1 MLAAS
6 PAGMPTGLALPG
18 GITVATASPAGAWP
32 RDGFAGGRLMTEA
45 WSGGVQGQFASRG
58 GCRWR
63 GEGPGHLGLAC
74 RIAGEAHLR
83 VSGSDSDPAG
93 SGLPGHSSR
102 AGGLL
107 DSRREVPTVPDNIV
121 LIMRFHPVGG
131 EDVSV
136 LSEDFGGERE
146 ALEAIA
152 QALDEQRSLV
162 LTHARYAREAGP
174 SGVIINLANV
184 VSVRVSKTDSAAT
197 GQYM

>member
-45 WSGGVQGQFASRG
+45 WSGGVPGQFASRG

-83 VSGSDSDPAG
+83 VSGSAVTPPDQG
-93 SGLPGHSSR
+93 SR
-102 AGGLL
+102 ATAPG
-107 DSRREVPTVPDNIV
+107 
-121 LIMRFHPVGG
+121 
-131 EDVSV
+131 
-136 LSEDFGGERE
+136 
-146 ALEAIA
+146 
-152 QALDEQRSLV
+152 QAVFWILAGRYRLC
-162 LTHARYAREAGP
+162 LTT
-174 SGVIINLANV
+174 SC
-184 VSVRVSKTDSAAT
+184 
-197 GQYM
+197 

>member
-83 VSGSDSDPAG
+83 VSGSAVTRRITTAPGQAVFWILAG
-93 SGLPGHSSR
+93 RYRLC
-102 AGGLL
+102 
-107 DSRREVPTVPDNIV
+107 
-121 LIMRFHPVGG
+121 
-131 EDVSV
+131 
-136 LSEDFGGERE
+136 
-146 ALEAIA
+146 
-152 QALDEQRSLV
+152 
-162 LTHARYAREAGP
+162 LTT
-174 SGVIINLANV
+174 SC
-184 VSVRVSKTDSAAT
+184 
-197 GQYM
+197 